1 MLIVQK
7 FGGTSV
13 ADADRVRNVASIVAD
28 TYKAGNDVVVVV
40 SAPGL
45 TLPTTFSKRPMKSI
59 LTLPKESLICW

>member
-40 SAPGL
+40 SAQA

-59 LTLPKESLICW
+59 PTLPKESLTCW